1 MPIYTYTTLD
11 DPLATDTFGIGIN
24 NTGLIVGGYSDSHS
38 KLHGFLLSGG
48 TFTPSMI
55 PRPQH

>member
-24 NTGLIVGGYSDSHS
+24 NTGLIVGVIVTATASCTAS
-38 KLHGFLLSGG
+38 F
-48 TFTPSMI
+48 
-55 PRPQH
+55 